1 MFLFFYEQKQ
11 GLSIVLNPE
20 KDRTMV
26 QELLD
31 FKDQLDG
38 IIEQSFMKSEK
49 FVVAMKVRQA
59 DEHSTFSVF
68 PTLSV
73 K

>member
-1 MFLFFYEQKQ
+1 MMAPVRIGFVFLLLQKQ
-11 GLSIVLNPE
+11 GMSIVLNPE

-38 IIEQSFMKSEK
+38 IINQSFLRSER
-49 FVVAMKVRQA
+49 FIVAMKVICTMFYHR
-59 DEHSTFSVF
+59 
-68 PTLSV
+68 
-73 K
+73 